1 MDFHV
6 PKEKQDTWE
15 TYCTFFCVL
24 SNESSWPTWRC
35 WNEALALF
43 ISCIV
48 KGFFFFFLLGS
59 WLVGSLSDTYIC
71 YVCALRCPSQR
82 DLRQ

>member
-48 KGFFFFFLLGS
+48 KGFFFFTGE
-59 WLVGSLSDTYIC
+59 LVGRLS
-71 YVCALRCPSQR
+71 V
-82 DLRQ
+82 